1 MGAAILALL
10 VAAGGVVFATTR
22 DGSADPWGS
31 YGEGWTELPVGPGT
45 RFTTYAWAGSELVAW
60 GDDGRGSSGPDTAYT
75 FDPASKIWAQTAP
88 APTGGF
94 VAAAVWTGSELL
106 FFVGSYHPGMAVVG
120 FDPERN
126 AWDSFDRSP
135 RGPNLLSSYTWTGR
149 DVVVFGGVDQLHGIE
164 EGTDRAWSFD
174 AASGAWSELP
184 SAPVRMSAPTA
195 AWSGQEL
202 IAAGWSGPLLHPSTD
217 SLQTV
222 AFDPASSAW
231 RTLPDTQLGIVP
243 TGAVAVDGRPIIW
256 QPSADSSF
264 EWRKA
269 AGAWTP
275 IPAPYL
281 GGGGCPV
288 DTAAISSFAFGWA
301 CGHPAVF
308 SAATSSWSPV
318 DPPITWDATITPP
331 GVAVAVGDGFV
342 VSAFVPTPGA
352 GATEGSPDTH
362 LWFWRPPT
370 P

>member
-1 MGAAILALL
+1 MDAGRAARIPRTRSIPLRRSGLKRRRHPREVSSQPPSGPVQSCSSSSAAITRAWRSWASIPNATPGIRSIGALG
-10 VAAGGVVFATTR
+10 A
-22 DGSADPWGS
+22 
-31 YGEGWTELPVGPGT
+31 
-45 RFTTYAWAGSELVAW
+45 
-60 GDDGRGSSGPDTAYT
+60 
-75 FDPASKIWAQTAP
+75 
-88 APTGGF
+88 
-94 VAAAVWTGSELL
+94 
-106 FFVGSYHPGMAVVG
+106 
-120 FDPERN
+120 
-126 AWDSFDRSP
+126 
-135 RGPNLLSSYTWTGR
+135 PNLLSSYTWTGR

-243 TGAVAVDGRPIIW
+243 TGAVAVDERPIIW

-288 DTAAISSFAFGWA
+288 DTAAISGFAFGWA

-342 VSAFVPTPGA
+342 VSAFVPTPDA

>member
-1 MGAAILALL
+1 VGFVRGGVDRAAGRARYEVHDLRMGRVGVGGLGRRWTRVERPGYRVHVRSRFEDLGSNGAGTHGRFRRSRRLDRFRAALL
-10 VAAGGVVFATTR
+10 R
-22 DGSADPWGS
+22 RQLS
-31 YGEGWTELPVGPGT
+31 PGH
-45 RFTTYAWAGSELVAW
+45 G
-60 GDDGRGSSGPDTAYT
+60 GRGLRSRTQRLGFVRSEPSGPE
-75 FDPASKIWAQTAP
+75 PA
-88 APTGGF
+88 
-94 VAAAVWTGSELL
+94 L
-106 FFVGSYHPGMAVVG
+106 VVHL
-120 FDPERN
+120 
-126 AWDSFDRSP
+126 DRA
-135 RGPNLLSSYTWTGR
+135 RR
-149 DVVVFGGVDQLHGIE
+149 RRVRGVDQLHGIE

-288 DTAAISSFAFGWA
+288 DTAAISGFAFGWA

-342 VSAFVPTPGA
+342 VSAFVPTPDA

-362 LWFWRPPT
+362 LWFWRPPR